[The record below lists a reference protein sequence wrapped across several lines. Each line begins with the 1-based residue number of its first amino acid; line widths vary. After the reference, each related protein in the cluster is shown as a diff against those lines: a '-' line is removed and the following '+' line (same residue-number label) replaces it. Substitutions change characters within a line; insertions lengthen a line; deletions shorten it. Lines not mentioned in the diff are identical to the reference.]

1 MLRYLRLLLVLLPFS
16 SGCSPQNSEAQA
28 TKDAMIR
35 DALRAAMPS
44 ITDKAT
50 IKDWQGNTLREGSNG
65 WVCFPT
71 PTGFT
76 AESSPMCL
84 DKTWQAWA
92 DAWAN
97 KKPFKAERVGISYM
111 LRGDSGA
118 SNTDPY
124 ATGST
129 PDNEWV
135 VSGPHLMLLVPDAA
149 SLDAIPTDHHS
160 GGPFVM
166 WKGTPYAHV
175 MVPVPSK

>member
-1 MLRYLRLLLVLLPFS
+1 
-16 SGCSPQNSEAQA
+16 
-28 TKDAMIR
+28 
-35 DALRAAMPS
+35 
-44 ITDKAT
+44 
-50 IKDWQGNTLREGSNG
+50 
-65 WVCFPT
+65 
-71 PTGFT
+71 
-76 AESSPMCL
+76 MCL

-97 KKPFKAERVGISYM
+97 KKPFKAEGVGISYM

-129 PDNEWV
+129 PANEWV

-149 SLDAIPTDHHS
+149 ALDAIPMDHHS

-166 WKGTPYAHV
+166 WKGTPYVHV